1 MNNFTTRVV
10 FVGLA
15 IPVLFALAVL
25 IPEYNH
31 APIAVIALFFT
42 IGSALELRVLLEP
55 EAGVGRSI
63 TAATLAALP
72 YVAVYVVKLVLPSAG
87 VMTTWL
93 GPTAVVIIAGFLA
106 SSIPLAFP
114 RAVDTVS
121 LTILKVTRNALYML
135 YPGALSSAIVI
146 ILAAREFS
154 GSLLIWFALI
164 VFGNDSFAWL
174 AGVTLGRKRGIF
186 TVSPNKSLEGLI
198 AGMAGSI
205 GFAMAGPILFPEA
218 IPPRWLALAIL
229 GVAVGI
235 AVVSG
240 DLFESA
246 LKRSA
251 GVKDSGSIIPGRGG
265 VLDSYDSLLFAA
277 PVFCGITVMMGLLS

>member
-1 MNNFTTRVV
+1 
-10 FVGLA
+10 
-15 IPVLFALAVL
+15 
-25 IPEYNH
+25 
-31 APIAVIALFFT
+31 
-42 IGSALELRVLLEP
+42 
-55 EAGVGRSI
+55 
-63 TAATLAALP
+63 
-72 YVAVYVVKLVLPSAG
+72 
-87 VMTTWL
+87 
-93 GPTAVVIIAGFLA
+93 
-106 SSIPLAFP
+106 
-114 RAVDTVS
+114 AVDTVS

-277 PVFCGITVMMGLLS
+277 PVFCGIAVMMGLLS